1 MIHLHVSQNEQFDIR
16 KSMSPRH
23 SPKDTG
29 NKIDI
34 SKPTVVLI
42 SAAGQQSSGG
52 CTSCRT
58 STLGTAAGHGNS
70 DQFLIH
76 GMRNND
82 AGSDRVNQDF
92 WDRLGEFSKKT

>member
-1 MIHLHVSQNEQFDIR
+1 MCLFRDKHSTFICLSSIIHLHVSQNEQFDIR

-52 CTSCRT
+52 VAPAVVHWEQQPVM
-58 STLGTAAGHGNS
+58 GI
-70 DQFLIH
+70 LI
-76 GMRNND
+76 N
-82 AGSDRVNQDF
+82 
-92 WDRLGEFSKKT
+92 FSFTGCETTMQEVTV